1 MTWTNIWVVGNG
13 PSAQDIP
20 VSFWKDKNVLVI
32 NNALF
37 RVPNAGALFSLDVN
51 WIRKHRTAIFRFPG
65 EKYLSLPNP
74 NQDGCMDLPGVK
86 YSLWGYGKGLSND
99 PEHIKTGCNSGYAA
113 LNLAYLKG
121 SQEIHLIGYD
131 MNPAD
136 NDQYQFW
143 APLFLVLTPVPE
155 SL

>member
-1 MTWTNIWVVGNG
+1 
-13 PSAQDIP
+13 
-20 VSFWKDKNVLVI
+20 
-32 NNALF
+32 
-37 RVPNAGALFSLDVN
+37 
-51 WIRKHRTAIFRFPG
+51 
-65 EKYLSLPNP
+65 
-74 NQDGCMDLPGVK
+74 MDLPGVK

-143 APLFLVLTPVPE
+143 APLFLDTVEQFKVRGTKVLNHNPSSSIDAFPRVPLK
-155 SL
+155 S